1 MTENKRDL
9 VNILFMV
16 FYSIILVI
24 LLILNFRVAN
34 SEEIQPTGT
43 PADVVKTYDGDTLYV
58 NAHPWPGMTIYTA
71 VRLGRIDTPESGWRA
86 KCETIYTAVRL
97 GRIDTPESGWRAK
110 CEREKVLAQKAKAR
124 LQELVS
130 EGITLT
136 NVRFGKYAGRV
147 LADVI
152 TPSGNVADILIAE
165 GHGRPYAGGKRGSW
179 CQSPQS
185 NGN

>member
-1 MTENKRDL
+1 MTGNNWDRFWRL
-9 VNILFMV
+9 AGVPLLMVLLALLFL
-16 FYSIILVI
+16 FPLP
-24 LLILNFRVAN
+24 AN
-34 SEEIQPTGT
+34 SEEIQPTGVH
-43 PADVVKTYDGDTLYV
+43 ADVVKTFDGDTLYV

-86 KCETIYTAVRL
+86 KCE
-97 GRIDTPESGWRAK
+97 
-110 CEREKVLAQKAKAR
+110 REKVLAKKAKAR

-165 GHGRPYAGGKRGSW
+165 GHGRPYAGGKREGW
-179 CQSPQS
+179 CS
-185 NGN
+185 

>member
-1 MTENKRDL
+1 
-9 VNILFMV
+9 MV

-34 SEEIQPTGT
+34 SEEIQPTGV
-43 PADVVKTYDGDTLYV
+43 PAIVERAYDGDTLIV
-58 NAHPWPGMTIYTA
+58 DAHPWPGMTIYTA

-86 KCETIYTAVRL
+86 KCEL
-97 GRIDTPESGWRAK
+97 
-110 CEREKVLAQKAKAR
+110 ERELAGKAKAR

-136 NVRFGKYAGRV
+136 NVRLGKYAGRV

-165 GHGRPYAGGKRGSW
+165 GHGRPYAGGKREGW
-179 CQSPQS
+179 CS
-185 NGN
+185 

>member
-24 LLILNFRVAN
+24 LLLLTFRVAN
-34 SEEIQPTGT
+34 SEEIQPTGV
-43 PADVVKTYDGDTLYV
+43 PADVKWAYDGDTLTV
-58 NAHPWPGMTIYTA
+58 DAHPWPGITIRTS
-71 VRLGRIDTPESGWRA
+71 VRLDRIDTPESGWRA
-86 KCETIYTAVRL
+86 KCEL
-97 GRIDTPESGWRAK
+97 
-110 CEREKVLAQKAKAR
+110 ERELAKKAKAR

-130 EGITLT
+130 DGITLT
-136 NVRFGKYAGRV
+136 NIRLGKYAGRV

-165 GHGRPYAGGKRGSW
+165 GHGRPYDGGKRGSW

>member
-71 VRLGRIDTPESGWRA
+71 VRL
-86 KCETIYTAVRL
+86 L
-97 GRIDTPESGWRAK
+97 GIDTPESGWRAK

-179 CQSPQS
+179 CQFPQS

>member
-34 SEEIQPTGT
+34 SEEIQPTGVH
-43 PADVVKTYDGDTLYV
+43 ADVVKTFDGDTLYV

-86 KCETIYTAVRL
+86 KCEL
-97 GRIDTPESGWRAK
+97 EKELAK
-110 CEREKVLAQKAKAR
+110 KAKAR

-165 GHGRPYAGGKRGSW
+165 GHGRPYDGGKRGSW
-179 CQSPQS
+179 CQFPQS

>member
-34 SEEIQPTGT
+34 SEEIQPAGV
-43 PADVVKTYDGDTLYV
+43 PADVVRVYDGDTLYV

-86 KCETIYTAVRL
+86 KCEL
-97 GRIDTPESGWRAK
+97 EKELAK
-110 CEREKVLAQKAKAR
+110 KAKAR

-130 EGITLT
+130 DGVTLT
-136 NVRFGKYAGRV
+136 NIRLGKYAGRV

-165 GHGRPYAGGKRGSW
+165 GHGRPYAGGKREGW
-179 CQSPQS
+179 C
-185 NGN
+185 G

>member
-34 SEEIQPTGT
+34 SEEIQPTGV
-43 PADVVKTYDGDTLYV
+43 PADVVGVYDGDTFYV

-71 VRLGRIDTPESGWRA
+71 VRLGGIDTPEGSWRA
-86 KCETIYTAVRL
+86 KCEL
-97 GRIDTPESGWRAK
+97 
-110 CEREKVLAQKAKAR
+110 ERELAGKAKAR

-130 EGITLT
+130 EWVVLT
-136 NVRFGKYAGRV
+136 DIRNGKYAGRV

-165 GHGRPYAGGKRGSW
+165 GHGRPYDGGKREGW
-179 CQSPQS
+179 CS
-185 NGN
+185 

>member
-34 SEEIQPTGT
+34 SEEIQPTSV
-43 PADVVKTYDGDTLYV
+43 P
-58 NAHPWPGMTIYTA
+58 
-71 VRLGRIDTPESGWRA
+71 
-86 KCETIYTAVRL
+86 
-97 GRIDTPESGWRAK
+97 
-110 CEREKVLAQKAKAR
+110 
-124 LQELVS
+124 
-130 EGITLT
+130 
-136 NVRFGKYAGRV
+136 
-147 LADVI
+147 ADVI

>member
-1 MTENKRDL
+1 MTWDKFWRWAG
-9 VNILFMV
+9 VLFL
-16 FYSIILVI
+16 FI
-24 LLILNFRVAN
+24 LLTLPLLFPLPAN
-34 SEEIQPTGT
+34 SEEIQPAVV
-43 PADVVKTYDGDTLYV
+43 PADVVRVYDGDTLYV

-86 KCETIYTAVRL
+86 KCEL
-97 GRIDTPESGWRAK
+97 
-110 CEREKVLAQKAKAR
+110 ERELAGKAKAR

-136 NVRFGKYAGRV
+136 NVRLGKYAGRV

-165 GHGRPYAGGKRGSW
+165 GHGRPYAGGKREGW
-179 CQSPQS
+179 CS
-185 NGN
+185 